1 MERFSKYDIEKI
13 EEYWINHKEHKE
25 QMKYLEHEMS
35 QGNAK
40 EEKQKL
46 YKNLK
51 IISEAIDNLY
61 ATFDE
66 DLKTIVDM
74 RYWYKYHAADFE
86 EIADKLFMSRSKV
99 LRKRNLLISKTAQ
112 LIGWI

>member
-1 MERFSKYDIEKI
+1 MERFSKYDIAKI
-13 EEYWINHKEHKE
+13 EEYWINHQEHKE
-25 QMKYLEHEMS
+25 QMKYLEHEIS
-35 QGNAK
+35 QGIK
-40 EEKQKL
+40 EKQKL
-46 YKNLK
+46 YQNLK
-51 IISEAIDNLY
+51 IISEAIDKLY

-74 RYWYKYHAADFE
+74 RYWYKSHTSDFE
-86 EIADKLFMSRSKV
+86 EIADRLFMSRSKV

>member
-1 MERFSKYDIEKI
+1 MEKFSKYDIEKI
-13 EEYWINHKEHKE
+13 EEYWINQKEHKA
-25 QMKYLEHEMS
+25 QLKYLEMS
-35 QGNAK
+35 Q
-40 EEKQKL
+40 EKIRL

-51 IISEAIDNLY
+51 SIVESIDNLY

-74 RYWYKYHAADFE
+74 RYWYKNHAADFE

>member
-25 QMKYLEHEMS
+25 QMKYLEHEIS
-35 QGNAK
+35 QGK

-46 YKNLK
+46 YQRLK
-51 IISEAIDNLY
+51 VISEAIDELY
-61 ATFDE
+61 STFDE

-86 EIADKLFMSRSKV
+86 EIADILFMSRSKV

-112 LIGWI
+112 LTGWI

>member
-1 MERFSKYDIEKI
+1 MERFSKYDIAKI
-13 EEYWINHKEHKE
+13 EEYWINHQEHKE
-25 QMKYLEHEMS
+25 QMKYLEHEIS
-35 QGNAK
+35 QGK

-46 YKNLK
+46 YQNLK
-51 IISEAIDNLY
+51 SISEAIDKLY

-74 RYWYKYHAADFE
+74 RYWYKYHAAEFE
-86 EIADKLFMSRSKV
+86 EIADRLFLSRSKV